1 MLGLITLWKI
11 KKYEGWTP
19 QGIGKSWGLDVFFM
33 GISVKA
39 SGPSM
44 MGQKVA
50 AEVAKAQL
58 LHSKGGALSK
68 TTTCVSWIA
77 FTTNHRTAFDQ
88 FFLPVTTFYKQDPI
102 QPWFLVDKIVAAPH
116 SNWFRK
122 MPWGSPAWNVVPIP
136 PKAELSL
143 KDLHLNSDFSSS
155 KKAGGARTN
164 KQKHM
169 NAHEHPWETM
179 STQENPWIHMYS
191 CDVLMFFRTNAA
203 GKLYVQPLFIQF
215 LI

>member
-11 KKYEGWTP
+11 KKIWRLNTP
-19 QGIGKSWGLDVFFM
+19 RHRKILGFGCFFM
-33 GISVKA
+33 GINVKA

-68 TTTCVSWIA
+68 TTTCVLDCFYNQSSHSIWSI
-77 FTTNHRTAFDQ
+77 
-88 FFLPVTTFYKQDPI
+88 FLPVTTFYKQDPI
-102 QPWFLVDKIVAAPH
+102 QPWFLVYKIVAAPH

-191 CDVLMFFRTNAA
+191 CDVLVFFRTNAA